1 MKTENEFLTT
11 DKIIRFMEY
20 KLGDTKDYL
29 EWELEKKDTDLE
41 LVDCL
46 EWEVQD
52 IKEMIQQLVNLDKIK
67 QLL

>member
-1 MKTENEFLTT
+1 MKTENELLTT

-29 EWELEKKDTDLE
+29 QWELENKDTDLE
-41 LVDCL
+41 YVELL

-52 IKEMIQQLVNLDKIK
+52 TKEMIQQLVNLDKIN

>member
-20 KLGDTKDYL
+20 KLDETKNWL
-29 EWELEKKDTDLE
+29 EWELENKDTDLE
-41 LVDCL
+41 LVDSL
-46 EWEVQD
+46 VWEVED
-52 IKEMIQQLVNLDKIK
+52 TKEMIQQLVNLDKIN

>member
-20 KLGDTKDYL
+20 KLDDTKNWL
-29 EWELEKKDTDLE
+29 EWELENKDTDLE
-41 LVDCL
+41 LVDSL
-46 EWEVQD
+46 VWEVED
-52 IKEMIQQLVNLDKIK
+52 TKEMIQQLVNLDKIN

>member
-1 MKTENEFLTT
+1 MKTENELLTT

-20 KLGDTKDYL
+20 KLDETKDYL
-29 EWELEKKDTDLE
+29 EWGLENGDTDGE

-46 EWEVQD
+46 EWEVED
-52 IKEMIQQLVNLDKIK
+52 IKDMIQQLSNLNKIN